1 MTIRLLLGMES
12 GSTTHPP
19 GAILNLNP
27 ALEADLVS
35 TNRATWVTPP
45 VLTAD
50 AGKPVQAVTSPGGGI
65 AYPVTRNPGGGPIPL
80 NELLPT
86 HRPILN
92 PEAINPATITAAAG
106 VVATIADSAAGEF
119 YRKDLVLTMAGV
131 TALGYTTFPIPTD
144 YYGTKAKLGFHNHF
158 RVWCDDWSKITE
170 FAIWPYF
177 AGQNDRAPMALVEVG
192 SSSYGCTDPN
202 FAARWNGKY
211 RTMQVNAPDRGIPNG
226 TVPAWGTGNG
236 TPADAEIV
244 GFRLQIQTSGACVLK
259 INRAYSSQWPIGAF
273 TLIGDGAYRGFREH
287 ALSAFRQ
294 RDWRGGVSLFED
306 AENNAVLPS
315 LSDLRQFSDAG
326 WDIFPHMRSL
336 ESGAPNAGALAGT
349 ETPAVLEAS
358 WRAISNRIRDNT
370 SAKQAGL
377 RFIQFLQGSGRSNV
391 AGGVF
396 TAQELGRFGVEVART
411 QVVDSE
417 WGVDPFAAQPPYR
430 RNTPARPLLRDGVT
444 RCGINAGWN
453 TGWIP
458 KWGRYNY
465 FSGQLY
471 SHPSGVSTPEIR
483 DTYEGSLLQMMV
495 ERAAMYGSTTMQF
508 THDIVPLDGVQPTE
522 YNSGLNQ
529 WRALLA
535 DLDSH
540 VRAGKLLVLSPSEL
554 ASVTYLRPGDVF
566 VRWDGEWVYRH
577 DPTRIAF

>member
-1 MTIRLLLGMES
+1 MTNSARLSGRPSSSAAYNVGDVVDTPDSAIKSWRYLGAGEWEPNDAVRY
-12 GSTTHPP
+12 TT
-19 GAILNLNP
+19 G
-27 ALEADLVS
+27 
-35 TNRATWVTPP
+35 
-45 VLTAD
+45 
-50 AGKPVQAVTSPGGGI
+50 PGGGI
-65 AYPVTRNPGGGPIPL
+65 AYPVTRNPGGGAIPL
-80 NELLPT
+80 NDLLPT

-92 PEAINPATITAAAG
+92 PESINPATITAAAG

-131 TALGYTTFPIPTD
+131 TALGYTTLPIPTD
-144 YYGTKAKLGFHNHF
+144 YYGTKAKVGFHNHF
-158 RVWCDDWSKITE
+158 RVWCDDWSKVTN
-170 FAIWPYF
+170 FSIWLYF
-177 AGQNDRAPMALVEVG
+177 AGTNDRVMMSLVSSG

-202 FAARWNGKY
+202 FASRWNGKY
-211 RTMQVNAPDRGIPNG
+211 RTLQVNAPDRGTPNG

-236 TPADAEIV
+236 TPTDAEIV
-244 GFRLQIQTSGACVLK
+244 GFRFQIQTSGACVIK

-294 RDWRGGVSLFED
+294 RDWRGGVSLFVD
-306 AENNAVLPS
+306 ADNDAVLPS

-336 ESGAPNAGALAGT
+336 ESGAPDAGALAGT

-358 WRAISNRIRDNT
+358 WRAISSRIRDNT

-377 RFIQFLQGSGRSNV
+377 RFLQFLQNSGRSNV

-396 TAQELGRFGVEVART
+396 TAQELGRFGVEVARSL
-411 QVVDSE
+411 VVDSE

-430 RNTPARPLLRDGVT
+430 QNTPARPLLRDGVT
-444 RCGINAGWN
+444 PCGINAGWN

-471 SHPSGVSTPEIR
+471 STTSGVSTPETR
-483 DTYEGSLLQMMV
+483 DTYEGSLLQMTV

-522 YNSGLNQ
+522 YNSGLKQ

-535 DLDSH
+535 DLDGH
-540 VRAGKLLVLSPSEL
+540 VRAGKLIVLSPSEL

-577 DPTRIAF
+577 DPTKIAF